1 MDRKASS
8 VTHRVIVRIVG
19 LIDSRSNNISWP
31 DFLEREGARTT
42 GNRQARQSANT
53 SRGRRI
59 FPRLESTQ
67 SVDGSARNARNATPF
82 VRYLARASPLRSFR
96 GSRLQMYS
104 CVPWL
109 SGLPPPTIS
118 ATVRIAALL
127 QPSRR
132 YRRQGERS
140 RLSVSDIPLPSLP
153 AARIYSPS
161 KRARNPWLIPLR
173 TDRELVERELYYSL
187 PLRLPFP
194 FFYIILSLYC
204 FIHSRVDMFVSFVI

>member
-1 MDRKASS
+1 MA
-8 VTHRVIVRIVG
+8 
-19 LIDSRSNNISWP
+19 LW
-31 DFLEREGARTT
+31 
-42 GNRQARQSANT
+42 
-53 SRGRRI
+53 
-59 FPRLESTQ
+59 
-67 SVDGSARNARNATPF
+67 
-82 VRYLARASPLRSFR
+82 SPLS
-96 GSRLQMYS
+96 
-104 CVPWL
+104 
-109 SGLPPPTIS
+109 PPPTIS

-140 RLSVSDIPLPSLP
+140 RLSVSDIPLPPLP
-153 AARIYSPS
+153 AARIYSLS

-204 FIHSRVDMFVSFVI
+204 FIHSRVDTFVSFELVI

>member
-8 VTHRVIVRIVG
+8 VTRRVIVRIVG

-42 GNRQARQSANT
+42 DNRQARQSANT

-82 VRYLARASPLRSFR
+82 VRYLARASLRSFR

-109 SGLPPPTIS
+109 SGLLSPLPPPLAPLFELRRFSNRHAAIVARENVLVS
-118 ATVRIAALL
+118 RYRIYHSLHSPPPVSILPRKGHEIPGLFPYGRIA
-127 QPSRR
+127 
-132 YRRQGERS
+132 
-140 RLSVSDIPLPSLP
+140 
-153 AARIYSPS
+153 
-161 KRARNPWLIPLR
+161 N
-173 TDRELVERELYYSL
+173 
-187 PLRLPFP
+187 
-194 FFYIILSLYC
+194 
-204 FIHSRVDMFVSFVI
+204 